1 MRTPLVATLCT
12 LAAAAKNET
21 YAVLAYGRGGGP
33 PCFVLG
39 SVLKR
44 VDPGR
49 SRTAL
54 VYGVSDDA
62 RAALRAGGWAVAEA
76 ASFKTHRID
85 GDAANDLGKATAWP
99 GRKLDLWRLP
109 YDKVLY
115 LDADT
120 MLVDHAGTLSKSL
133 AGLWALPLKKGEIG
147 ALSNGAGCFNGGMLL
162 LRPAASTFGAYEA
175 ALAQNALKKTCEGHD
190 QPLLNHVFD
199 GAWTDLH
206 KKWRL
211 MKVTQSCDRL
221 EHATPDAVHFSAAS
235 APWRGGCRA
244 CLAENKAC
252 SHRHGLR
259 DAACAQA
266 SLLEAQRRWW
276 REVDALPAAARRFV
290 DGLLEDPP
298 TRADGSPRRL
308 CSSVESNLFCGV
320 APGRRGPALPAVD
333 AAPALPPRASVAR
346 ARPAVEG
353 KVQARALPQKCRG
366 PAAGTRQVC
375 RRSGS

>member
-1 MRTPLVATLCT
+1 MHPSRRREERDLRGAGLRPRRRRGPGRARPGQRPEARRPGPEPHRARLRRVRRRPGGPAGRRL
-12 LAAAAKNET
+12 
-21 YAVLAYGRGGGP
+21 GRRRGGI
-33 PCFVLG
+33 VQ
-39 SVLKR
+39 
-44 VDPGR
+44 
-49 SRTAL
+49 
-54 VYGVSDDA
+54 DA
-62 RAALRAGGWAVAEA
+62 
-76 ASFKTHRID
+76 SID

-211 MKVTQSCDRL
+211 LKVTQSCDRL
-221 EHATPDAVHFSAAS
+221 EHATPDAVHFFAAS

-276 REVDALPAAARRFV
+276 REVDARPPAARRFV
-290 DGLLEDPP
+290 DGPRGP
-298 TRADGSPRRL
+298 ATRARTVAPRRL
-308 CSSVESNLFCGV
+308 CVVES
-320 APGRRGPALPAVD
+320 
-333 AAPALPPRASVAR
+333 
-346 ARPAVEG
+346 
-353 KVQARALPQKCRG
+353 
-366 PAAGTRQVC
+366 
-375 RRSGS
+375 